1 MSGLSEKHTMRLAI
15 PALLLV
21 FCATLGA
28 QARLRDIV
36 EISGVRDNQI
46 RGIGLVVGLNG
57 TGDRSIAAKQLAANL
72 LKRLGNNF
80 LPAQINPDNLGVVL
94 VTATLPP
101 FARTGGRID
110 VTVASMGDS
119 TSLRGGQLV
128 ATQLVGFDNRTVYA
142 IAEGP
147 VLTGAVSASGATGS
161 KETINHPTA
170 GRIPGGAIV
179 EMEVPQKMLAP
190 DGRVVMHLR
199 KASYETAKNLADEIN
214 KVLPGAARALD
225 GLAVEIK
232 LGEAE
237 RRDTVGFLARLGEL
251 KVRVAPR
258 ASVIINERSGTI
270 VAGGDVVVLP
280 VAITHSNLSI
290 SVKEAFDVSQPSP
303 FNNSGSTEVIPKS
316 DLTITENSTP
326 IRMLPGAVG
335 AGELA
340 AALKTLGVS
349 PLDLITIFQMLKEQG
364 ALQAELIVQ

>member
-1 MSGLSEKHTMRLAI
+1 MRITTIA
-15 PALLLV
+15 ALLLAL
-21 FCATLGA
+21 CATVGA
-28 QARLRDIV
+28 QARIRDLV

-57 TGDRSIAAKQLAANL
+57 TGDRGVAARQMAANL

-80 LPAQINPDNLGVVL
+80 LPAQINPDNLGVVM

-101 FARTGGRID
+101 FTRTGARID
-110 VTVASMGDS
+110 ITVASMGDAS
-119 TSLRGGQLV
+119 SLRGGQLV

-179 EMEVPQKMLAP
+179 ELEVQQKILAP
-190 DGRVVMHLR
+190 DGKVVMHLR
-199 KASYETAKNLADEIN
+199 KASYETAKNLAEEIN
-214 KVLPGAARALD
+214 KILPGSARAVD
-225 GLAVEIK
+225 GLAIEIK
-232 LGEAE
+232 LSEAD
-237 RRDTVGFLARLGEL
+237 RRDVVGCVAKLGEL
-251 KVRVAPR
+251 KVRVTPR
-258 ASVIINERSGTI
+258 ASVVINERSGTI

-290 SVKEAFDVSQPSP
+290 SVKEAFDVSQPNP

-316 DLTITENSTP
+316 DVSITENSTP

-340 AALKTLGVS
+340 AALKALGVS